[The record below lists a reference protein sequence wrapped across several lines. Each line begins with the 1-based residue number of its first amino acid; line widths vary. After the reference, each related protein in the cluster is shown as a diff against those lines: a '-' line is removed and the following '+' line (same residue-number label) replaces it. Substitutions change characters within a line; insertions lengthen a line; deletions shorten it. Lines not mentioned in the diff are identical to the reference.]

1 MRGRHLGACHRSRL
15 RRLDAGHAVK
25 ATAHQLARLVYAMLA
40 RGEEYVAWE
49 VADFE
54 AERRDRRILHLQCQ
68 ARHINLALVERHAA

>member
-1 MRGRHLGACHRSRL
+1 
-15 RRLDAGHAVK
+15 
-25 ATAHQLARLVYAMLA
+25 MLA

-68 ARHINLALVERHAA
+68 A